1 MSSSDTIPKVDEN
14 GQPLSKSALKKLAAK
29 AEKEAKKAARAAE
42 LAAELEQQQL
52 NEPDN
57 CTENY
62 GDMEMVQSQ
71 KITETIWTNIEE
83 LDERFIGKTATLR
96 GRVHSVRAKGKGAFL
111 ILRQGSETLQVAF
124 FVDDVRV
131 SKPMVKYIGNLNKES
146 VVDITGELVKPEQPI
161 ESCSNTIVE
170 MTCPKI
176 FCVSRSIQIP
186 LEISDL
192 SRSEADIDN
201 APEDKQYS
209 RVNQD
214 TRLDN
219 RILDL
224 RTPANNSIFRVQ
236 SEVSALFRET
246 LRKRDMIEIHSPKLI
261 SGASEGGASVFKL
274 DYMGQPACLA
284 QSPQLYKQMAIMA
297 DFGGVFEIGPV
308 FRAENSNTHR
318 HLCEFTGL
326 DFEMTIKEH
335 YSEVLDV
342 IDELFVNMFDGL
354 SERCAKQL
362 EVINAQYPFAPLK
375 YLRKSLRLEF
385 PDGIKMLHE
394 AGITE
399 ADPHG
404 DLSTEHERILG
415 KLVKEKYDTDFY
427 ILTRYPIEA
436 RPFYTMPEPGANPE
450 YTNSFDVFIRGEE
463 IISGAQ
469 RIHDPELLTE
479 RAKHFGIPVEE
490 LESYIRSFRY
500 GALPHG
506 GCGVGL
512 ERVVMLYLGLN
523 NIRKSSMFP
532 RDPKRLTP

>member
-1 MSSSDTIPKVDEN
+1 MADNIPKVDEN

-71 KITETIWTNIEE
+71 KITETMWTNIEE
-83 LDERFIGKTATLR
+83 LDERCIGKTATLR

-214 TRLDN
+214 TRSVSYTH
-219 RILDL
+219 L
-224 RTPANNSIFRVQ
+224 RAH
-236 SEVSALFRET
+236 ET
-246 LRKRDMIEIHSPKLI
+246 
-261 SGASEGGASVFKL
+261 
-274 DYMGQPACLA
+274 
-284 QSPQLYKQMAIMA
+284 
-297 DFGGVFEIGPV
+297 
-308 FRAENSNTHR
+308 
-318 HLCEFTGL
+318 
-326 DFEMTIKEH
+326 
-335 YSEVLDV
+335 
-342 IDELFVNMFDGL
+342 
-354 SERCAKQL
+354 
-362 EVINAQYPFAPLK
+362 
-375 YLRKSLRLEF
+375 
-385 PDGIKMLHE
+385 
-394 AGITE
+394 
-399 ADPHG
+399 
-404 DLSTEHERILG
+404 
-415 KLVKEKYDTDFY
+415 
-427 ILTRYPIEA
+427 
-436 RPFYTMPEPGANPE
+436 
-450 YTNSFDVFIRGEE
+450 
-463 IISGAQ
+463 
-469 RIHDPELLTE
+469 
-479 RAKHFGIPVEE
+479 
-490 LESYIRSFRY
+490 
-500 GALPHG
+500 
-506 GCGVGL
+506 
-512 ERVVMLYLGLN
+512 
-523 NIRKSSMFP
+523 
-532 RDPKRLTP
+532 